1 MKLDSI
7 QLEKVAFIGVLA
19 SLFAPIGINLYVFKL
34 ILWNIFQFLLFS
46 LLFARLSL
54 KKNSK
59 VSRKFDYWELSIIL
73 LIIILAVFTL
83 VNENVSENW
92 PQYAQYSSGFLLA
105 LYVRRNW
112 GKVVT
117 LNLLI
122 KFALVALFI
131 QSSVAILQQI
141 THSSIGD
148 VKSYFGQIQYG
159 EYPKMFGYHIS
170 RIRGTIGHFNI
181 LGNWIIILLPFL
193 ILEIKYNIFLK
204 RNILL
209 KMFTLFISS
218 VALLFTFSRGNFI
231 IVLILCLIC
240 LLYFFRSSLKN
251 ALRTFFSYKILIY
264 LILFFVLIFIIQ
276 SSGITEDLIHLF
288 KQRINRSL
296 GSELDTASFG
306 FRLLLLRSGIQYFF
320 KNIFIGKGFGN
331 SKTVLGHI
339 YPIYPT
345 IDSDYLK
352 KPHNIYLVIG
362 IEGGFFALILYCF
375 ITLYPINQLWK
386 RRHYK
391 DPAIF
396 AFLFSC
402 LAAVLFQQIYLS
414 AIMEEFSPLYMILL
428 GASLGYIDN
437 IKYKKNKKTT
447 AYIRDNYS

>member
-1 MKLDSI
+1 
-7 QLEKVAFIGVLA
+7 
-19 SLFAPIGINLYVFKL
+19 
-34 ILWNIFQFLLFS
+34 
-46 LLFARLSL
+46 LFARLSL

-59 VSRKFDYWELSIIL
+59 GSCKVDYWELSIIL
-73 LIIILAVFTL
+73 LIINLAVFTL

-92 PQYAQYSSGFLLA
+92 PQYTQYSSGFLLA

-204 RNILL
+204 RSTLL
-209 KMFTLFISS
+209 KTFTLFISL

-251 ALRTFFSYKILIY
+251 ALRTFSSYKILIY
-264 LILFFVLIFIIQ
+264 LALFFVLIFIIQ
-276 SSGITEDLIHLF
+276 SSGTGDLIHLF
-288 KQRINRSL
+288 KKRINRSL
-296 GSELDTASFG
+296 GSELDTASVAC
-306 FRLLLLRSGIQYFF
+306 RLLLLRTGIQYFF
-320 KNIFIGKGFGN
+320 KNVFIGKGFGD

-339 YPIYPT
+339 YPT
-345 IDSDYLK
+345 IDSDYPK
-352 KPHNIYLVIG
+352 KPHNVYLVIG

-386 RRHYK
+386 RRHHK

-447 AYIRDNYS
+447 AYIRGNYS